1 MNGRPAAMATATA
14 VLLSI
19 SVLAGCSSGAKT
31 AKSSGPVT
39 IEYWSWEESPTV
51 DPVVAKFNA
60 THKDVQL
67 KFVKE
72 ADNPGTQQNVRN
84 AVAAQKNVPCL
95 VQNFGEAPSLAS
107 EGLADDITAD
117 LDPYLKQGLFAQ
129 SALASAQAGGKYYAV
144 PGGSTPAFM
153 VINRKLYDQYGVAV
167 PKTWADVIAAGKVF
181 KQHGIYVMNL
191 AGEDPSTLI
200 NLVQQAGGSWYRIDG
215 DKWKVDFLSP
225 ESLKAASVVQQLID
239 DNLVAHQTYTDKP
252 ALISYFDSG
261 KMVSLPTSTWQLASY
276 ELNYKKS
283 LGDWEPVDLPQF
295 TGATKFVTPSHSP
308 TSGVIV
314 PRGCAH
320 VKEAVEAG
328 VWLNTSKDAINASY
342 QQDTGQY
349 TWPGAI
355 PDPSPWVDS
364 VVPDKLFGT
373 HKSEAGGVILK
384 AARSGRD
391 TWVAG
396 PDYTGM
402 FAELQDQWA
411 KVVTKQ
417 TTLQAALQHMQQW
430 TVADLTSKHINV
442 EG

>member
-1 MNGRPAAMATATA
+1 MNRRQAALASVTA

-19 SVLAGCSSGAKT
+19 SVLSSCSDGTKAAK
-31 AKSSGPVT
+31 ASGPVT
-39 IEYWSWEESPTV
+39 VELWGWGEAKTV
-51 DPVVAKFNA
+51 DPVVTKFNA
-60 THKDVQL
+60 THTDVQL
-67 KFVKE
+67 KFVKQ
-72 ADNPGTQQNVRN
+72 ADNPGTQQNLRN
-84 AVAAQKNVPCL
+84 AVAAQQNVPCL
-95 VQNFGEAPSLAS
+95 VQNFGEAPSLAA
-107 EGLADDITAD
+107 EALVDDISAD
-117 LDPYLKQGLFAQ
+117 LDPYIKQGLFAQ
-129 SALASAQAGGKYYAV
+129 SALPAAQAGGKYYAV

-153 VINRKLYDQYGVAV
+153 IINRKAYDKYGVTV
-167 PKTWADVIAAGKVF
+167 PKTWDEMIAAGKVF

-200 NLVQQAGGSWYRIDG
+200 NLVQQAGGTWYRIDG

-225 ESLKAASVVQQLID
+225 ESLKAAAVVRQLID
-239 DNLVAHQTYTDKP
+239 DDLVAHQTYTDKP

-276 ELNYKKS
+276 ELQYKKS
-283 LGDWEPVDLPQF
+283 LGDWEAVDLPQF
-295 TGATKFVTPSHSP
+295 TGATQFVTPMHAP
-308 TSGVIV
+308 GSGLIV
-314 PRGCAH
+314 PKGCAH

-364 VVPDKLFGT
+364 VLPNKLFGT
-373 HKSEAGGVILK
+373 YKAEASGVILK
-384 AARSGRD
+384 AAKSGTD

-411 KVVTKQ
+411 KVVSKK
-417 TTLQAALQHMQQW
+417 TTMQAALEHMQEW
-430 TVADLTSKHINV
+430 TVADLKSKHINV